1 MKFLTQAA
9 KVRNEQKKDKRR
21 LAVFLCLAV
30 IVALGTA
37 AALKMYGQAMSHKDK
52 RLICQLEAHQHTEQ
66 CYDGDKVICGY
77 ADYIVHTHNDD
88 CYDSEGIL
96 ACHLQEA
103 AAHTHTDECYAE
115 EKVLVCTEQEQQAHQ
130 HTESCYAPE
139 KGDLQC
145 QIEEHAHTE
154 GCYDAETGELI
165 CQIEEHQHDDN
176 CYAWEEVLTCAY
188 AAESHQHSDECYTKE
203 KGDLQ
208 CQIEEHTH
216 AAECYNENN
225 ELICEKEEH
234 IHNDEC
240 YAWNDVLT
248 CNLEET
254 PAGHTHTDACYEKKK
269 VLTCGQLEL
278 HTHDESCQDENGA
291 LVCGMLELK
300 EHTHQEECFE
310 TIELTDEEVAAK
322 LEAEKLEDSFHEK
335 REEDAN
341 EPEDETGS
349 VSEDASVSG
358 DASISGDEAG
368 SVSDGD
374 ASISGD
380 SISGDS
386 VSGNSVSEND
396 AHVHDESC
404 YDAAGGLMCGYEDIK
419 EPEIIK
425 TYEDDAYIV
434 TAKYTKKAD
443 IPEKAELRAELI
455 TAESGGE
462 HYAEREAEI
471 RRALEDDSVSMNALF
486 KIGFYVDEE
495 EVEPKDDIIITVQ
508 FLDDK
513 GMKDGSPI
521 AVVHFAEGGSEI
533 INGGKAKDRSTT
545 FKTGSFSEFGI
556 VEGYEVPE
564 KDQNRK
570 KDDNKQGQ
578 EEEKMVRVSETC
590 EYSNDMFHALF
601 RIRGEVKMPVSM
613 ARTVEYAD
621 QKEKASK
628 VQEDENLKPDA
639 PSESEGAKED
649 IEESGTPMPNA
660 TDENKENEADA
671 AEDKED
677 SGNVIENATE
687 TSDTVTENEAETPDV
702 TVNDEEES
710 GEASSDS
717 AADDEEAEGS
727 ADVAGGEETSAGHG
741 LEFKVEAVDKDA
753 KKFAEDYAAVIAC
766 MDEANEGKDRLMLQ
780 VMAYSLTCDG
790 EPLDISD
797 CEVSVEVTPSES
809 LKKTA
814 NEVDNENP
822 DNSEAPEEVTL
833 SVIQTMASADAGET
847 EGTGEKVGRI
857 INAASVSALHTPLAA
872 TLDTKGTQG
881 IAAFSADSV
890 ANPSFTVEFYA
901 NIEQLDMTD
910 VPAAKVEEEK
920 KKAGSILVIDT
931 SGKNLPTNGGRM
943 NAKKM
948 RLNSD
953 NRVAKKTVL
962 TEVYSSNKYE
972 YIQAPGLVYFNKL
985 AKNKNYKLSEIQVQ
999 RKESDT
1005 WETYSCADGKEW
1017 HFTNKEKTQIDNPND
1032 FIWIT
1037 AGAKIRLVHDVVT
1050 VTRRNGASF
1059 YDYDISDGK
1068 MYKTY
1073 STNGGTHERNGA
1085 KTHDGGDVWYM
1096 YTERQGINDAVEN
1109 QTFGFGN
1116 ATTTIRSTMGNNV
1129 GNKANALNANYGS
1142 PTFGLVKGL
1151 DIDIKGEKRNL
1162 EYADGVRAPKL
1173 FNEGSEKSK
1182 SSYTGNLV
1190 FDQRGDTFT
1199 FTGAEVLEKGE
1210 IVSGKDNVD
1219 VFTRQRN
1226 NWNNTYYFAGNDFYP
1241 LDTVSS
1247 AGKIDLMFGTP
1258 ESNKSIQSFSDSKDL
1273 ASILDIVS
1281 PQNKEPYL
1289 GIPVSDD
1296 GQNHNHYFGMHY
1308 TIGFD
1313 LVKDYI
1319 GPLEYLFYGDD
1330 DMWVFLD
1337 DGKTAQLVCDIGG
1350 VHSSVG
1356 EYVDLWDYIDKG
1368 SVGHY
1373 NLTFF
1378 YTERGASGST
1388 CWMQF
1393 TLPSVSFATTDQDTG
1408 KLEIEKKL
1416 TGVENKDQEFGF
1428 EIEFTDE
1435 KGQNLMNDYSYTKYQ
1450 KGTDN
1455 VLENDIL
1462 IWNNSR
1468 FTLKA
1473 DEYIVISFLPE
1484 GSKYTITEIGP
1495 VTDVNKEPGVNIEWT
1510 PSGDNPYKPEITGGN
1525 PTGVEGKITGTITKN
1540 STVKILYN
1548 NVQKFE
1554 LPETGGAGAGM
1565 YLMIGTFC
1573 IMTGAVLVY
1582 RKRIIAK
1589 RA

>member
-1 MKFLTQAA
+1 MRFIKQAA
-9 KVRNEQKKDKRR
+9 EVLNEQRKSKRR
-21 LAVFLCLAV
+21 LAVFMCLAAV
-30 IVALGTA
+30 VAVGTA
-37 AALKMYGQAMSHKDK
+37 AALKMYGQAMSHKEK
-52 RLICQLEAHQHTEQ
+52 RLICTVEAHQHTDG
-66 CYDGDKVICGY
+66 CYDGDRLVCGQ
-77 ADYIVHTHNDD
+77 ADYLVHTHNDD
-88 CYDSEGIL
+88 CYGADGSL
-96 ACHLQEA
+96 VCHLPEI
-103 AAHTHTDECYAE
+103 AAHTHTDACYTE
-115 EKVLVCTEQEQQAHQ
+115 EEVLVCTEQEQAHQ
-130 HTESCYAPE
+130 HSAACYTPERGSLQCQIEEHTHDDSCYDSETGELICPMEEHQHDDACYIWNEVLTCTAGVHQHGSDCYTRE
-139 KGDLQC
+139 KGNLQC
-145 QIEEHAHTE
+145 QIEEHAHDDS
-154 GCYDAETGELI
+154 CYDENGELV
-165 CQIEEHQHDDN
+165 CQMEEHIHDDA
-176 CYAWEEVLTCAY
+176 CYAWE
-188 AAESHQHSDECYTKE
+188 
-203 KGDLQ
+203 
-208 CQIEEHTH
+208 
-216 AAECYNENN
+216 
-225 ELICEKEEH
+225 
-234 IHNDEC
+234 
-240 YAWNDVLT
+240 DVLT
-248 CNLEET
+248 CQQDEG
-254 PAGHTHTDACYEKKK
+254 PAGHTHTDACYEKRKT
-269 VLTCGQLEL
+269 LTCGQLEL
-278 HTHDESCQDENGA
+278 HTHGESCYDENNA
-291 LVCGMLELK
+291 LTCGLLELK

-310 TIELTDEEVAAK
+310 TVELTDEEVAVK
-322 LEAEKLEDSFHEK
+322 LEQQEMEEAFQGED
-335 REEDAN
+335 
-341 EPEDETGS
+341 PEDTPEDGTGS
-349 VSEDASVSG
+349 AADDGAGTVSGDSVSG
-358 DASISGDEAG
+358 DSVSSDEAG
-368 SVSDGD
+368 SVS
-374 ASISGD
+374 GD
-380 SISGDS
+380 SVSGADVSGNSVSGDS
-386 VSGNSVSEND
+386 VSGDSMSEND
-396 AHVHDESC
+396 VHVHDESC
-404 YDAAGGLMCGYEDIK
+404 YDAAGGLMCGYEHVK

-425 TYEDDAYIV
+425 TYKDEDERYIV
-434 TAKYTKKAD
+434 TARYTKKAN

-471 RRALEDDSVSMNALF
+471 KRALEDDSVSMNALF
-486 KIGFYVDEE
+486 KIGFYMDEE
-495 EVEPKDDIIITVQ
+495 EVEPQDNVVITVQ
-508 FLDDK
+508 FLDEK

-521 AVVHFAEGGSEI
+521 AVIHFAEGGSEV

-545 FKTGSFSEFGI
+545 FKTRSFSEFGI
-556 VEGYEVPE
+556 VEGYEVSENNPKKE
-564 KDQNRK
+564 KNDGK
-570 KDDNKQGQ
+570 PK
-578 EEEKMVRVSETC
+578 EEKMVQVFETC
-590 EYSNDMFHALF
+590 EYSNDMFHASF
-601 RIRGEVKMPVSM
+601 HIKGEVKLPVDV
-613 ARTVEYAD
+613 ARTVEAAG
-621 QKEKASK
+621 QKEDESK
-628 VQEDENLKPDA
+628 QPDTTLDVKDKEETAESEILTPNTTEEDEEASDTSEGTGEVSDDA
-639 PSESEGAKED
+639 TGNEEEISDSDVENGSESPD
-649 IEESGTPMPNA
+649 DPM
-660 TDENKENEADA
+660 
-671 AEDKED
+671 
-677 SGNVIENATE
+677 
-687 TSDTVTENEAETPDV
+687 
-702 TVNDEEES
+702 NDEEEN
-710 GEASSDS
+710 GEVSSDS
-717 AADDEEAEGS
+717 AADDEETDGS
-727 ADVAGGEETSAGHG
+727 ADVAGSEETSSGHG
-741 LEFKVEAVDKDA
+741 LEFKVETVDKDA
-753 KKFAEDYAAVIAC
+753 KKFAEDYAAVVAC
-766 MDEANEGKDRLMLQ
+766 MDEASEGKDRLMLQ
-780 VMAYSLTCDG
+780 VMTYSLTCEG

-797 CEVSVEVTPSES
+797 CEVSVEVTPSQS

-814 NEVDNENP
+814 NAVENEST
-822 DNSEAPEEVTL
+822 DAGEGQEEVTL
-833 SVIQTMASADAGET
+833 SVIQTMLNADAGTT
-847 EGTGEKVGRI
+847 EATGEKVGRI
-857 INAASVSALHTPLAA
+857 INAASVNELHTPLSA
-872 TLDTKGTQG
+872 TLDTEGTQG

-890 ANPSFTVEFYA
+890 ANPRFTVEFYA
-901 NIEQLDMTD
+901 NIEQLDMIN

-931 SGKNLPTNGGRM
+931 SGKNLPTNGGSM

-948 RLNSD
+948 RLNND
-953 NRVAKKTVL
+953 NRVLKKTVL
-962 TEVYSSNKYE
+962 TEVYSSNEYE

-999 RKESDT
+999 RNGNDT
-1005 WETYSCADGKEW
+1005 WEKYSCANGKEW
-1017 HFTNKEKTQIDNPND
+1017 HFTNKRETRENDPDN

-1573 IMTGAVLVY
+1573 IMTGAVLIY
-1582 RKRIIAK
+1582 RKKIMAK